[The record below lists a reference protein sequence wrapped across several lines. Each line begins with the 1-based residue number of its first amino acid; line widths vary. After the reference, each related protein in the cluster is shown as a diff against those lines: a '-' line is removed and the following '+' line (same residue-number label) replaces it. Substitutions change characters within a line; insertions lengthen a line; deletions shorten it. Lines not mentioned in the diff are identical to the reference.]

1 MVDSCVPESRAG
13 QIIMVTTA
21 PLETPTPS
29 TPQSSGS
36 PPPLL
41 KPPAGTILEAILGV
55 VVISVLV
62 VISCLI
68 ITRKVHAA
76 RTVGLR
82 ADASRSSLTVS
93 ALPGQ
98 EGRDADVPLS
108 TRPGVGLSGRE
119 GKTGR
124 PRDGRCGTETARQ

>member
-1 MVDSCVPESRAG
+1 MVDSCVPTSRAG

-21 PLETPTPS
+21 PLETPAPS

-36 PPPLL
+36 PPLL
-41 KPPAGTILEAILGV
+41 KPPTGTILEAILGV
-55 VVISVLV
+55 IVISVLV

-76 RTVGLR
+76 RMVGLR